1 MEWVKLIF
9 SGRTSGTVTLALFG
23 ALLWAVGSM
32 LDNGGVVF
40 AGVITLLIGAILS
53 FLFITRR

>member
-1 MEWVKLIF
+1 
-9 SGRTSGTVTLALFG
+9 
-23 ALLWAVGSM
+23 M